1 MNDVTTEINLTET
14 STTVAPP
21 EMTYDEK
28 MSFLLSIRHE
38 IGLEKVRT
46 EDDDMTNEAPKG
58 KYCDTVYSMGTF

>member
-14 STTVAPP
+14 STTVAPS

-28 MSFLLSIRHE
+28 MTMLLQIRTE
-38 IGLEKVRT
+38 LGLEKVPTT
-46 EDDDMTNEAPKG
+46 EFADESVKG